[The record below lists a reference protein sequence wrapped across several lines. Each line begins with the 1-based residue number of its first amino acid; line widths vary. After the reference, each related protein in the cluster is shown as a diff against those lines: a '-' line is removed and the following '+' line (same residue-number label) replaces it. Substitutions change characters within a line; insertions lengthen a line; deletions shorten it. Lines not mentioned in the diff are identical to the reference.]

1 MMTFLLILITAFLAY
16 SIGFKIGAVST
27 LARLSAISQEMQLI
41 LNDLQQQMNQWT
53 EDDL

>member
-1 MMTFLLILITAFLAY
+1 MTTFLVAVITGFIAY
-16 SIGFKIGAVST
+16 SIGFKLGAIST
-27 LARLSAISQEMQLI
+27 LARLSAISKEMQLI

>member
-1 MMTFLLILITAFLAY
+1 MMTFLLILTTAFLAY
-16 SIGFKIGAVST
+16 SIGFKIGSLST

-41 LNDLQQQMNQWT
+41 LNDLQKQMNQWT